1 MLLAVAYDRMM
12 TSRLSIGLALFLG
25 LAVPVFAQGEFVAR
39 VLMVHEGDQFT
50 IYHQGRRDKIYLKD
64 IDCPDPKQPYGKQAK
79 HVTAAYI
86 GNREVIIRDLTQDRQ
101 GRMTAEILL
110 PNGKLLT
117 HELIKE
123 GLAWAQPNGPNVQ
136 TIKDMEE
143 LARAAA
149 KGLWSESNPIPPWK
163 WKPTKPAH
171 RN

>member
-1 MLLAVAYDRMM
+1 MKRYLLLCLV
-12 TSRLSIGLALFLG
+12 TVL
-25 LAVPVFAQGEFVAR
+25 PVQSASGADVVAR

-50 IYHQGRRDKIYLKD
+50 IYHQGRRDKVHLKD

-86 GNREVIIRDLTQDRQ
+86 GNREVVVRDLTQDRQ

-123 GLAWAQPNGPNVQ
+123 GLAWARPEGPNTQ

-149 KGLWSESNPIPPWK
+149 KGLWSEPNPIPPWK
-163 WKPTKPAH
+163 WKPAKPAYG
-171 RN
+171 N